1 MKSLVLHIFSALGLI
16 NALALVR
23 SEDFLR
29 ERERERERERCAGVY
44 NIVRTRAKD
53 TKRII

>member
-1 MKSLVLHIFSALGLI
+1 MESLVLHIFSAFGLI

-29 ERERERERERCAGVY
+29 ERERERERERDAQAY
-44 NIVRTRAKD
+44 
-53 TKRII
+53 II